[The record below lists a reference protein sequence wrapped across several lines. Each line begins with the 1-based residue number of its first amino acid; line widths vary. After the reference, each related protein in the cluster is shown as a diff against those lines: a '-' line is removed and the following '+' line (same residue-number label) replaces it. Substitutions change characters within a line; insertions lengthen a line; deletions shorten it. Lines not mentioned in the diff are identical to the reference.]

1 MSTDPSDH
9 LGHSLVP
16 YPVAYPS
23 YVPTHVQRPFNNLC
37 ELFLDSVGRYSTH
50 TAFSCMGE
58 DLSFERLGVLAQNFA
73 SFLQLECK
81 IKPQDCVAIMLP
93 NVLQYPVVLFGSF
106 LAGARV
112 VNLNPMDKSAAI
124 LHELSHSEAKLVIVL
139 ENFIH
144 ELEQIVS
151 QTKIEKVVLTS
162 IGDMFDRNILDRA
175 KGNLINFYLRF
186 IKKIIPKWH
195 LENFEGVIRYKTA
208 LKLGQLKY
216 TNFKIIKSA
225 PEDLA
230 FLQYTAGTTG
240 MPKAAMLTHSNILYN
255 LAQASAWVGHLF
267 TPKDCVVSPLPLY
280 HIFSLTANCL
290 LFVYLGAEN
299 LLIINPKDL
308 KNFVKDLKRKKFM
321 GLTGVNT
328 LFNALVN
335 YPEFKNL
342 DFSHLKLVLG
352 GGMSVIPSVAKAWKE
367 ITGIEIC
374 QAYGLTEASPA
385 VCINLVDGE
394 FDGTVGYPISS
405 TEIGIFNDEGE
416 QLAQGEAGELWVR
429 GPQVMQGYFK
439 NSEAT
444 AKTLTSDGWLK
455 TGDIALIDTHG
466 KVKIIDR
473 KKDIIIVSGFNV
485 SPGEIEAIISEIPG
499 VKEVG
504 VIGVPDEIH
513 GEEVKACVVLKPGFN
528 LNKEEIKSYCHDRL
542 AAYKSPKI
550 IEFYESLPKSQVGK
564 ILHRELRKASSVTPE
579 KAGVQD

>member
-1 MSTDPSDH
+1 MNDSSCS
-9 LGHSLVP
+9 GVP
-16 YPVAYPS
+16 A
-23 YVPTHVQRPFNNLC
+23 YVPTHVTRPFDNLAD
-37 ELFLDSVGRYSTH
+37 LFLDSVERYKAH
-50 TAFSCMGE
+50 TAFTCMGE
-58 DLSFERLGVLAQNFA
+58 EISFEKLGILAKNFA
-73 SFLQLECK
+73 SFLQADCN

-93 NVLQYPVVLFGSF
+93 NILQYPIVLFGAF

-112 VNLNPMDKSAAI
+112 VNLNPLDKAAAI
-124 LHELSHSEAKLVIVL
+124 SHELSYSDAKVVIVL

-144 ELEQIVS
+144 ELELIINE
-151 QTKIEKVVLTS
+151 TKLEKVILTS
-162 IGDMFDRNILDRA
+162 IGDMFDKNFLDRV
-175 KGNLINFYLRF
+175 KGNSINFYLRF

-195 LENFEGVIRYKTA
+195 LENFEGVLRYKTA
-208 LKLGQLKY
+208 LKLGAAKKINL
-216 TNFKIIKSA
+216 KIIKSK

-267 TPKDCVVSPLPLY
+267 TPQDCVVSPLPLY

-290 LFVYLGAEN
+290 LFIYLGADN
-299 LLIINPKDL
+299 LLIPNPKDIKSFIKVL
-308 KNFVKDLKRKKFM
+308 KNKQFM

-335 YPEFKNL
+335 SPEFKNL

-352 GGMSVIPSVAKAWKE
+352 GGMSVVPSVAKQWKE
-367 ITGIEIC
+367 VTGIDIC

-405 TEIGIFNDEGE
+405 TEVGIFNDEGE
-416 QLAQGEAGELWVR
+416 KLNQGESGELWVR

-439 NSEAT
+439 NPEAT
-444 AKTLTSDGWLK
+444 AKTLNADGWLK
-455 TGDIALIDTHG
+455 TGDIALIDPHG

-485 SPGEIEAIISEIPG
+485 SPGEVEAIISELDG

-528 LNKEEIKSYCHDRL
+528 LSKEEIKNYCHDHL

-550 IEFYESLPKSQVGK
+550 IEFYESLPKSNVGK
-564 ILHRELRKASSVTPE
+564 ILHRELRGLKT
-579 KAGVQD
+579 